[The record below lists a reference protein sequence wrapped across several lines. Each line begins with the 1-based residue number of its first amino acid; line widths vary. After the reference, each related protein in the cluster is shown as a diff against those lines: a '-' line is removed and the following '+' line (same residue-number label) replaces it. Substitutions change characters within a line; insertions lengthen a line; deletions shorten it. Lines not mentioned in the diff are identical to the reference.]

1 MKKNRLAL
9 NLLFLLTFLCVTLF
23 INFFHTEDH
32 IQVFYNYETNQNLPS
47 PNNTQNNTQDDD
59 DCPACHFLNS
69 TSTTTQINFFF
80 LPPPSSTGLLESSY
94 SFLYTSN
101 AIIIP
106 SSRSP
111 PAA

>member
-9 NLLFLLTFLCVTLF
+9 NLLFLFTFLSVSLF
-23 INFFHTEDH
+23 INFFHTEDT
-32 IQVFYNYETNQNLPS
+32 INGI
-47 PNNTQNNTQDDD
+47 D

-69 TSTTTQINFFF
+69 SFTTSQINFFY
-80 LPPPSSTGLLESSY
+80 LPPPSITGLLEILY
-94 SFLYTSN
+94 SFNYTSN

-111 PAA
+111 PSA